1 MPVCTSDISFTTL
14 GADGKPVLLYRGYR
28 IYDLVKGLFEESV
41 YLLLEGELP
50 NPTQLT
56 AFSQQLK
63 KYGRLED
70 PVLEHMHAYP
80 KKVQMMD
87 FLFTTLSFARLF
99 DEDYHNSIWQKPHEN
114 PEKVADLIVRAGLRM
129 GAKIPAI
136 IAQGYRIRQ
145 GESIIPP
152 DPALNYAAN
161 FLHMIGIPPDD
172 DSVKALNVILILYL
186 EHTINCSTFSSLVA
200 ESSGTDPYSP
210 LLAGAAS
217 LKGVLH
223 GGANER
229 VADLFE
235 EEGTPGNAK
244 AYIHG
249 KLKNKER
256 VSGFGHRLPDY
267 KSKVESR
274 VLIAEQIA
282 RPLAEKKGLGYYFE
296 IYDIISKIMLE
307 EKERTPNADLP
318 ICLLLKIIGIPRELN
333 TPIFQATRHFG
344 WVANNARQRKSNGPL
359 YRPTQEY
366 TGPRLE
372 EMKSYVPLEQR

>member
-1 MPVCTSDISFTTL
+1 M
-14 GADGKPVLLYRGYR
+14 GADGKPVLLYRGYS

-41 YLLLEGELP
+41 YLLLEDELP
-50 NPTQLT
+50 NTAELT
-56 AFSQQLK
+56 VFSQLLK
-63 KYGRLED
+63 KYGRLEQ
-70 PVLEHMHAYP
+70 PVLEHMRTYP
-80 KKVQMMD
+80 ENVQMMD
-87 FLFTTLSFARLF
+87 FLFTTLSFARFF
-99 DEDYHNSIWQKPHEN
+99 DEDYHNPIWQKPHEN
-114 PEKVADLIVRAGLRM
+114 PEQVADLIVQAGLRM

-136 IAQGYRIRQ
+136 IAGGYRIRQ
-145 GESIIPP
+145 GKPIIPP
-152 DPALNYAAN
+152 DPALDYAAN
-161 FLHMIGIPPDD
+161 FLNMIGMTPDED
-172 DSVKALNVILILYL
+172 AVNALNVILILYL

-235 EEGTPGNAK
+235 EIQSPEHAE
-244 AYIHG
+244 AYIFS

-256 VSGFGHRLPDY
+256 VSGFGHRLEHY
-267 KSKVESR
+267 KNKVESR

-282 RPLAEKKGLGYYFE
+282 RPLAEKKGLGHYFE
-296 IYDIISKIMLE
+296 IYDFITQVMLK
-307 EKERTPNADLP
+307 EKERAPNADLP
-318 ICLLLKIIGIPRELN
+318 ICLLLKIIGIPKELN

-366 TGPRLE
+366 TGPGLE
-372 EMKSYVPLEQR
+372 EMKPYVPLEQR